1 MNEQV
6 RNIPVSQLYPFPNR
20 PFKVRN
26 DDAMA
31 ELCASLRD
39 YGVLSPLI
47 VRPFEEGFQVVSG
60 HRRRMAAIIL
70 GLQELPS
77 LVRVMSDDDA
87 VILLVDSNI
96 QRENLLPSE
105 KAFAYKMKL
114 EAIKRKAGRPPKDN
128 LCQVGT
134 NLIGVRSDHIIA
146 SNLNESARTVQR
158 YIRLTYLETSILD
171 LVDDGRIAFSPAV
184 ELSFLNSQEQTIL
197 LDIMQAEDCTP
208 SLSQAIRLKKLSQVG
223 QLDPERIFE
232 IMSEEKANQKE
243 RIRIEVSRLRKY
255 FPKSY
260 TVKQM
265 EETILRMLEANYQK
279 ISPSRDFLHFAAR
292 RTGSLGIWGYP
303 GTRCE
308 GCGRRHLQSDGVSDG
323 NAHFVTGSGLL
334 GYANH
339 TKRNL
344 VLAFPVYAVGVFP
357 DLDHCLPSI
366 VSWRVPADVPLA
378 AAGFPGG
385 TAAQLAAVVGIGSK
399 LDSVIAWHA
408 LLPP

>member
-197 LDIMQAEDCTP
+197 LDIMQAQDCSP
-208 SLSQAIRLKKLSQVG
+208 SLSQAIQLKKLSQVG

-279 ISPSRDFLHFAAR
+279 IS
-292 RTGSLGIWGYP
+292 
-303 GTRCE
+303 
-308 GCGRRHLQSDGVSDG
+308 
-323 NAHFVTGSGLL
+323 
-334 GYANH
+334 
-339 TKRNL
+339 
-344 VLAFPVYAVGVFP
+344 
-357 DLDHCLPSI
+357 
-366 VSWRVPADVPLA
+366 
-378 AAGFPGG
+378 
-385 TAAQLAAVVGIGSK
+385 
-399 LDSVIAWHA
+399 
-408 LLPP
+408 

>member
-197 LDIMQAEDCTP
+197 LDVMQAEDCTP

-279 ISPSRDFLHFAAR
+279 IS
-292 RTGSLGIWGYP
+292 
-303 GTRCE
+303 
-308 GCGRRHLQSDGVSDG
+308 
-323 NAHFVTGSGLL
+323 
-334 GYANH
+334 
-339 TKRNL
+339 
-344 VLAFPVYAVGVFP
+344 
-357 DLDHCLPSI
+357 
-366 VSWRVPADVPLA
+366 
-378 AAGFPGG
+378 
-385 TAAQLAAVVGIGSK
+385 
-399 LDSVIAWHA
+399 
-408 LLPP
+408 

>member
-265 EETILRMLEANYQK
+265 EETILRMLEAV
-279 ISPSRDFLHFAAR
+279 SVR
-292 RTGSLGIWGYP
+292 R
-303 GTRCE
+303 
-308 GCGRRHLQSDGVSDG
+308 
-323 NAHFVTGSGLL
+323 
-334 GYANH
+334 
-339 TKRNL
+339 
-344 VLAFPVYAVGVFP
+344 
-357 DLDHCLPSI
+357 
-366 VSWRVPADVPLA
+366 
-378 AAGFPGG
+378 
-385 TAAQLAAVVGIGSK
+385 
-399 LDSVIAWHA
+399 
-408 LLPP
+408 

>member
-208 SLSQAIRLKKLSQVG
+208 SLSQAIRLKKPSQVG

-265 EETILRMLEANYQK
+265 EETILRLLEANYQK
-279 ISPSRDFLHFAAR
+279 IS
-292 RTGSLGIWGYP
+292 
-303 GTRCE
+303 
-308 GCGRRHLQSDGVSDG
+308 
-323 NAHFVTGSGLL
+323 
-334 GYANH
+334 
-339 TKRNL
+339 
-344 VLAFPVYAVGVFP
+344 
-357 DLDHCLPSI
+357 
-366 VSWRVPADVPLA
+366 
-378 AAGFPGG
+378 
-385 TAAQLAAVVGIGSK
+385 
-399 LDSVIAWHA
+399 
-408 LLPP
+408 

>member
-171 LVDDGRIAFSPAV
+171 LVDDGRIASSPAV

-279 ISPSRDFLHFAAR
+279 IS
-292 RTGSLGIWGYP
+292 
-303 GTRCE
+303 
-308 GCGRRHLQSDGVSDG
+308 
-323 NAHFVTGSGLL
+323 
-334 GYANH
+334 
-339 TKRNL
+339 
-344 VLAFPVYAVGVFP
+344 
-357 DLDHCLPSI
+357 
-366 VSWRVPADVPLA
+366 
-378 AAGFPGG
+378 
-385 TAAQLAAVVGIGSK
+385 
-399 LDSVIAWHA
+399 
-408 LLPP
+408 

>member
-6 RNIPVSQLYPFPNR
+6 RNIPASQLYPFPNR

-279 ISPSRDFLHFAAR
+279 IS
-292 RTGSLGIWGYP
+292 
-303 GTRCE
+303 
-308 GCGRRHLQSDGVSDG
+308 
-323 NAHFVTGSGLL
+323 
-334 GYANH
+334 
-339 TKRNL
+339 
-344 VLAFPVYAVGVFP
+344 
-357 DLDHCLPSI
+357 
-366 VSWRVPADVPLA
+366 
-378 AAGFPGG
+378 
-385 TAAQLAAVVGIGSK
+385 
-399 LDSVIAWHA
+399 
-408 LLPP
+408 

>member
-265 EETILRMLEANYQK
+265 EETILRLLEANYQK
-279 ISPSRDFLHFAAR
+279 IS
-292 RTGSLGIWGYP
+292 
-303 GTRCE
+303 
-308 GCGRRHLQSDGVSDG
+308 
-323 NAHFVTGSGLL
+323 
-334 GYANH
+334 
-339 TKRNL
+339 
-344 VLAFPVYAVGVFP
+344 
-357 DLDHCLPSI
+357 
-366 VSWRVPADVPLA
+366 
-378 AAGFPGG
+378 
-385 TAAQLAAVVGIGSK
+385 
-399 LDSVIAWHA
+399 
-408 LLPP
+408 

>member
-70 GLQELPS
+70 GLQELPL

-265 EETILRMLEANYQK
+265 EETILRMY
-279 ISPSRDFLHFAAR
+279 
-292 RTGSLGIWGYP
+292 GSK
-303 GTRCE
+303 C
-308 GCGRRHLQSDGVSDG
+308 
-323 NAHFVTGSGLL
+323 GLL
-334 GYANH
+334 G
-339 TKRNL
+339 
-344 VLAFPVYAVGVFP
+344 
-357 DLDHCLPSI
+357 
-366 VSWRVPADVPLA
+366 
-378 AAGFPGG
+378 
-385 TAAQLAAVVGIGSK
+385 
-399 LDSVIAWHA
+399 
-408 LLPP
+408 

>member
-1 MNEQV
+1 MIEQV

-279 ISPSRDFLHFAAR
+279 IS
-292 RTGSLGIWGYP
+292 
-303 GTRCE
+303 
-308 GCGRRHLQSDGVSDG
+308 
-323 NAHFVTGSGLL
+323 
-334 GYANH
+334 
-339 TKRNL
+339 
-344 VLAFPVYAVGVFP
+344 
-357 DLDHCLPSI
+357 
-366 VSWRVPADVPLA
+366 
-378 AAGFPGG
+378 
-385 TAAQLAAVVGIGSK
+385 
-399 LDSVIAWHA
+399 
-408 LLPP
+408 

>member
-20 PFKVRN
+20 TFKVRN

-279 ISPSRDFLHFAAR
+279 IS
-292 RTGSLGIWGYP
+292 
-303 GTRCE
+303 
-308 GCGRRHLQSDGVSDG
+308 
-323 NAHFVTGSGLL
+323 
-334 GYANH
+334 
-339 TKRNL
+339 
-344 VLAFPVYAVGVFP
+344 
-357 DLDHCLPSI
+357 
-366 VSWRVPADVPLA
+366 
-378 AAGFPGG
+378 
-385 TAAQLAAVVGIGSK
+385 
-399 LDSVIAWHA
+399 
-408 LLPP
+408 

>member
-265 EETILRMLEANYQK
+265 EEKILRMLEANYQK
-279 ISPSRDFLHFAAR
+279 IS
-292 RTGSLGIWGYP
+292 
-303 GTRCE
+303 
-308 GCGRRHLQSDGVSDG
+308 
-323 NAHFVTGSGLL
+323 
-334 GYANH
+334 
-339 TKRNL
+339 
-344 VLAFPVYAVGVFP
+344 
-357 DLDHCLPSI
+357 
-366 VSWRVPADVPLA
+366 
-378 AAGFPGG
+378 
-385 TAAQLAAVVGIGSK
+385 
-399 LDSVIAWHA
+399 
-408 LLPP
+408 

>member
-6 RNIPVSQLYPFPNR
+6 RNIPVSQLYPFPIR

-279 ISPSRDFLHFAAR
+279 IS
-292 RTGSLGIWGYP
+292 
-303 GTRCE
+303 
-308 GCGRRHLQSDGVSDG
+308 
-323 NAHFVTGSGLL
+323 
-334 GYANH
+334 
-339 TKRNL
+339 
-344 VLAFPVYAVGVFP
+344 
-357 DLDHCLPSI
+357 
-366 VSWRVPADVPLA
+366 
-378 AAGFPGG
+378 
-385 TAAQLAAVVGIGSK
+385 
-399 LDSVIAWHA
+399 
-408 LLPP
+408 

>member
-1 MNEQV
+1 
-6 RNIPVSQLYPFPNR
+6 
-20 PFKVRN
+20 
-26 DDAMA
+26 MA
-31 ELCASLRD
+31 ELCDSLRD

-279 ISPSRDFLHFAAR
+279 IS
-292 RTGSLGIWGYP
+292 
-303 GTRCE
+303 
-308 GCGRRHLQSDGVSDG
+308 
-323 NAHFVTGSGLL
+323 
-334 GYANH
+334 
-339 TKRNL
+339 
-344 VLAFPVYAVGVFP
+344 
-357 DLDHCLPSI
+357 
-366 VSWRVPADVPLA
+366 
-378 AAGFPGG
+378 
-385 TAAQLAAVVGIGSK
+385 
-399 LDSVIAWHA
+399 
-408 LLPP
+408 

>member
-31 ELCASLRD
+31 ELCSSLRD

-265 EETILRMLEANYQK
+265 EETTLRMLEANYQK
-279 ISPSRDFLHFAAR
+279 IS
-292 RTGSLGIWGYP
+292 
-303 GTRCE
+303 
-308 GCGRRHLQSDGVSDG
+308 
-323 NAHFVTGSGLL
+323 
-334 GYANH
+334 
-339 TKRNL
+339 
-344 VLAFPVYAVGVFP
+344 
-357 DLDHCLPSI
+357 
-366 VSWRVPADVPLA
+366 
-378 AAGFPGG
+378 
-385 TAAQLAAVVGIGSK
+385 
-399 LDSVIAWHA
+399 
-408 LLPP
+408 

>member
-279 ISPSRDFLHFAAR
+279 IS
-292 RTGSLGIWGYP
+292 
-303 GTRCE
+303 
-308 GCGRRHLQSDGVSDG
+308 
-323 NAHFVTGSGLL
+323 LL
-334 GYANH
+334 
-339 TKRNL
+339 TILMRE
-344 VLAFPVYAVGVFP
+344 
-357 DLDHCLPSI
+357 
-366 VSWRVPADVPLA
+366 
-378 AAGFPGG
+378 
-385 TAAQLAAVVGIGSK
+385 
-399 LDSVIAWHA
+399 
-408 LLPP
+408 

>member
-6 RNIPVSQLYPFPNR
+6 RNNPVSQLYPFPNR

-96 QRENLLPSE
+96 QRGNLLPSE

-279 ISPSRDFLHFAAR
+279 IS
-292 RTGSLGIWGYP
+292 
-303 GTRCE
+303 
-308 GCGRRHLQSDGVSDG
+308 
-323 NAHFVTGSGLL
+323 
-334 GYANH
+334 
-339 TKRNL
+339 
-344 VLAFPVYAVGVFP
+344 
-357 DLDHCLPSI
+357 
-366 VSWRVPADVPLA
+366 
-378 AAGFPGG
+378 
-385 TAAQLAAVVGIGSK
+385 
-399 LDSVIAWHA
+399 
-408 LLPP
+408 

>member
-232 IMSEEKANQKE
+232 IMSEEKAIQKE

-279 ISPSRDFLHFAAR
+279 IS
-292 RTGSLGIWGYP
+292 
-303 GTRCE
+303 
-308 GCGRRHLQSDGVSDG
+308 
-323 NAHFVTGSGLL
+323 
-334 GYANH
+334 
-339 TKRNL
+339 
-344 VLAFPVYAVGVFP
+344 
-357 DLDHCLPSI
+357 
-366 VSWRVPADVPLA
+366 
-378 AAGFPGG
+378 
-385 TAAQLAAVVGIGSK
+385 
-399 LDSVIAWHA
+399 
-408 LLPP
+408 

>member
-105 KAFAYKMKL
+105 KAFAYKLKL

-279 ISPSRDFLHFAAR
+279 IS
-292 RTGSLGIWGYP
+292 
-303 GTRCE
+303 
-308 GCGRRHLQSDGVSDG
+308 
-323 NAHFVTGSGLL
+323 
-334 GYANH
+334 
-339 TKRNL
+339 
-344 VLAFPVYAVGVFP
+344 
-357 DLDHCLPSI
+357 
-366 VSWRVPADVPLA
+366 
-378 AAGFPGG
+378 
-385 TAAQLAAVVGIGSK
+385 
-399 LDSVIAWHA
+399 
-408 LLPP
+408 

>member
-105 KAFAYKMKL
+105 KTFAYKMKL

-279 ISPSRDFLHFAAR
+279 IS
-292 RTGSLGIWGYP
+292 
-303 GTRCE
+303 
-308 GCGRRHLQSDGVSDG
+308 
-323 NAHFVTGSGLL
+323 
-334 GYANH
+334 
-339 TKRNL
+339 
-344 VLAFPVYAVGVFP
+344 
-357 DLDHCLPSI
+357 
-366 VSWRVPADVPLA
+366 
-378 AAGFPGG
+378 
-385 TAAQLAAVVGIGSK
+385 
-399 LDSVIAWHA
+399 
-408 LLPP
+408 

>member
-114 EAIKRKAGRPPKDN
+114 EAINRKAGRPPKDN

-279 ISPSRDFLHFAAR
+279 IS
-292 RTGSLGIWGYP
+292 
-303 GTRCE
+303 
-308 GCGRRHLQSDGVSDG
+308 
-323 NAHFVTGSGLL
+323 
-334 GYANH
+334 
-339 TKRNL
+339 
-344 VLAFPVYAVGVFP
+344 
-357 DLDHCLPSI
+357 
-366 VSWRVPADVPLA
+366 
-378 AAGFPGG
+378 
-385 TAAQLAAVVGIGSK
+385 
-399 LDSVIAWHA
+399 
-408 LLPP
+408 

>member
-1 MNEQV
+1 
-6 RNIPVSQLYPFPNR
+6 
-20 PFKVRN
+20 
-26 DDAMA
+26 MA

-279 ISPSRDFLHFAAR
+279 IS
-292 RTGSLGIWGYP
+292 
-303 GTRCE
+303 
-308 GCGRRHLQSDGVSDG
+308 
-323 NAHFVTGSGLL
+323 
-334 GYANH
+334 
-339 TKRNL
+339 
-344 VLAFPVYAVGVFP
+344 
-357 DLDHCLPSI
+357 
-366 VSWRVPADVPLA
+366 
-378 AAGFPGG
+378 
-385 TAAQLAAVVGIGSK
+385 
-399 LDSVIAWHA
+399 
-408 LLPP
+408 

>member
-31 ELCASLRD
+31 ELCASLGD
-39 YGVLSPLI
+39 YGLLSPLI

-279 ISPSRDFLHFAAR
+279 IS
-292 RTGSLGIWGYP
+292 
-303 GTRCE
+303 
-308 GCGRRHLQSDGVSDG
+308 
-323 NAHFVTGSGLL
+323 
-334 GYANH
+334 
-339 TKRNL
+339 
-344 VLAFPVYAVGVFP
+344 
-357 DLDHCLPSI
+357 
-366 VSWRVPADVPLA
+366 
-378 AAGFPGG
+378 
-385 TAAQLAAVVGIGSK
+385 
-399 LDSVIAWHA
+399 
-408 LLPP
+408 

>member
-265 EETILRMLEANYQK
+265 EETILPMLEANYQK
-279 ISPSRDFLHFAAR
+279 IS
-292 RTGSLGIWGYP
+292 
-303 GTRCE
+303 
-308 GCGRRHLQSDGVSDG
+308 
-323 NAHFVTGSGLL
+323 
-334 GYANH
+334 
-339 TKRNL
+339 
-344 VLAFPVYAVGVFP
+344 
-357 DLDHCLPSI
+357 
-366 VSWRVPADVPLA
+366 
-378 AAGFPGG
+378 
-385 TAAQLAAVVGIGSK
+385 
-399 LDSVIAWHA
+399 
-408 LLPP
+408 

>member
-265 EETILRMLEANYQK
+265 EETILRMVEANYQK
-279 ISPSRDFLHFAAR
+279 IS
-292 RTGSLGIWGYP
+292 
-303 GTRCE
+303 
-308 GCGRRHLQSDGVSDG
+308 
-323 NAHFVTGSGLL
+323 
-334 GYANH
+334 
-339 TKRNL
+339 
-344 VLAFPVYAVGVFP
+344 
-357 DLDHCLPSI
+357 
-366 VSWRVPADVPLA
+366 
-378 AAGFPGG
+378 
-385 TAAQLAAVVGIGSK
+385 
-399 LDSVIAWHA
+399 
-408 LLPP
+408 

>member
-6 RNIPVSQLYPFPNR
+6 RNIPVTQLYPFPNR

-279 ISPSRDFLHFAAR
+279 IS
-292 RTGSLGIWGYP
+292 
-303 GTRCE
+303 
-308 GCGRRHLQSDGVSDG
+308 
-323 NAHFVTGSGLL
+323 
-334 GYANH
+334 
-339 TKRNL
+339 
-344 VLAFPVYAVGVFP
+344 
-357 DLDHCLPSI
+357 
-366 VSWRVPADVPLA
+366 
-378 AAGFPGG
+378 
-385 TAAQLAAVVGIGSK
+385 
-399 LDSVIAWHA
+399 
-408 LLPP
+408 

>member
-60 HRRRMAAIIL
+60 HRRRMAAILL

-223 QLDPERIFE
+223 QLDPERTFE

-279 ISPSRDFLHFAAR
+279 IS
-292 RTGSLGIWGYP
+292 
-303 GTRCE
+303 
-308 GCGRRHLQSDGVSDG
+308 
-323 NAHFVTGSGLL
+323 
-334 GYANH
+334 
-339 TKRNL
+339 
-344 VLAFPVYAVGVFP
+344 
-357 DLDHCLPSI
+357 
-366 VSWRVPADVPLA
+366 
-378 AAGFPGG
+378 
-385 TAAQLAAVVGIGSK
+385 
-399 LDSVIAWHA
+399 
-408 LLPP
+408 

>member
-39 YGVLSPLI
+39 YGVLSPLV

-279 ISPSRDFLHFAAR
+279 IS
-292 RTGSLGIWGYP
+292 
-303 GTRCE
+303 
-308 GCGRRHLQSDGVSDG
+308 
-323 NAHFVTGSGLL
+323 
-334 GYANH
+334 
-339 TKRNL
+339 
-344 VLAFPVYAVGVFP
+344 
-357 DLDHCLPSI
+357 
-366 VSWRVPADVPLA
+366 
-378 AAGFPGG
+378 
-385 TAAQLAAVVGIGSK
+385 
-399 LDSVIAWHA
+399 
-408 LLPP
+408 

>member
-70 GLQELPS
+70 GLQELSS

-279 ISPSRDFLHFAAR
+279 IS
-292 RTGSLGIWGYP
+292 
-303 GTRCE
+303 
-308 GCGRRHLQSDGVSDG
+308 
-323 NAHFVTGSGLL
+323 
-334 GYANH
+334 
-339 TKRNL
+339 
-344 VLAFPVYAVGVFP
+344 
-357 DLDHCLPSI
+357 
-366 VSWRVPADVPLA
+366 
-378 AAGFPGG
+378 
-385 TAAQLAAVVGIGSK
+385 
-399 LDSVIAWHA
+399 
-408 LLPP
+408 

>member
-260 TVKQM
+260 TVRQM

-279 ISPSRDFLHFAAR
+279 IS
-292 RTGSLGIWGYP
+292 
-303 GTRCE
+303 
-308 GCGRRHLQSDGVSDG
+308 
-323 NAHFVTGSGLL
+323 
-334 GYANH
+334 
-339 TKRNL
+339 
-344 VLAFPVYAVGVFP
+344 
-357 DLDHCLPSI
+357 
-366 VSWRVPADVPLA
+366 
-378 AAGFPGG
+378 
-385 TAAQLAAVVGIGSK
+385 
-399 LDSVIAWHA
+399 
-408 LLPP
+408 

>member
-96 QRENLLPSE
+96 QRVNLLPSE

-279 ISPSRDFLHFAAR
+279 IS
-292 RTGSLGIWGYP
+292 
-303 GTRCE
+303 
-308 GCGRRHLQSDGVSDG
+308 
-323 NAHFVTGSGLL
+323 
-334 GYANH
+334 
-339 TKRNL
+339 
-344 VLAFPVYAVGVFP
+344 
-357 DLDHCLPSI
+357 
-366 VSWRVPADVPLA
+366 
-378 AAGFPGG
+378 
-385 TAAQLAAVVGIGSK
+385 
-399 LDSVIAWHA
+399 
-408 LLPP
+408 

>member
-232 IMSEEKANQKE
+232 IMSEEKAKQKE

-279 ISPSRDFLHFAAR
+279 IS
-292 RTGSLGIWGYP
+292 
-303 GTRCE
+303 
-308 GCGRRHLQSDGVSDG
+308 
-323 NAHFVTGSGLL
+323 
-334 GYANH
+334 
-339 TKRNL
+339 
-344 VLAFPVYAVGVFP
+344 
-357 DLDHCLPSI
+357 
-366 VSWRVPADVPLA
+366 
-378 AAGFPGG
+378 
-385 TAAQLAAVVGIGSK
+385 
-399 LDSVIAWHA
+399 
-408 LLPP
+408 

>member
-114 EAIKRKAGRPPKDN
+114 EAIKRKSGRPPKDN

-279 ISPSRDFLHFAAR
+279 IS
-292 RTGSLGIWGYP
+292 
-303 GTRCE
+303 
-308 GCGRRHLQSDGVSDG
+308 
-323 NAHFVTGSGLL
+323 
-334 GYANH
+334 
-339 TKRNL
+339 
-344 VLAFPVYAVGVFP
+344 
-357 DLDHCLPSI
+357 
-366 VSWRVPADVPLA
+366 
-378 AAGFPGG
+378 
-385 TAAQLAAVVGIGSK
+385 
-399 LDSVIAWHA
+399 
-408 LLPP
+408 

>member
-47 VRPFEEGFQVVSG
+47 VRPFEVVSG

-279 ISPSRDFLHFAAR
+279 IS
-292 RTGSLGIWGYP
+292 
-303 GTRCE
+303 
-308 GCGRRHLQSDGVSDG
+308 
-323 NAHFVTGSGLL
+323 
-334 GYANH
+334 
-339 TKRNL
+339 
-344 VLAFPVYAVGVFP
+344 
-357 DLDHCLPSI
+357 
-366 VSWRVPADVPLA
+366 
-378 AAGFPGG
+378 
-385 TAAQLAAVVGIGSK
+385 
-399 LDSVIAWHA
+399 
-408 LLPP
+408 

>member
-60 HRRRMAAIIL
+60 HRRRMSAIIL

-279 ISPSRDFLHFAAR
+279 IS
-292 RTGSLGIWGYP
+292 
-303 GTRCE
+303 
-308 GCGRRHLQSDGVSDG
+308 
-323 NAHFVTGSGLL
+323 
-334 GYANH
+334 
-339 TKRNL
+339 
-344 VLAFPVYAVGVFP
+344 
-357 DLDHCLPSI
+357 
-366 VSWRVPADVPLA
+366 
-378 AAGFPGG
+378 
-385 TAAQLAAVVGIGSK
+385 
-399 LDSVIAWHA
+399 
-408 LLPP
+408 

>member
-31 ELCASLRD
+31 ELCSSLRD

-279 ISPSRDFLHFAAR
+279 IS
-292 RTGSLGIWGYP
+292 
-303 GTRCE
+303 
-308 GCGRRHLQSDGVSDG
+308 
-323 NAHFVTGSGLL
+323 
-334 GYANH
+334 
-339 TKRNL
+339 
-344 VLAFPVYAVGVFP
+344 
-357 DLDHCLPSI
+357 
-366 VSWRVPADVPLA
+366 
-378 AAGFPGG
+378 
-385 TAAQLAAVVGIGSK
+385 
-399 LDSVIAWHA
+399 
-408 LLPP
+408 

>member
-39 YGVLSPLI
+39 YGALSPLI

-279 ISPSRDFLHFAAR
+279 IS
-292 RTGSLGIWGYP
+292 
-303 GTRCE
+303 
-308 GCGRRHLQSDGVSDG
+308 
-323 NAHFVTGSGLL
+323 
-334 GYANH
+334 
-339 TKRNL
+339 
-344 VLAFPVYAVGVFP
+344 
-357 DLDHCLPSI
+357 
-366 VSWRVPADVPLA
+366 
-378 AAGFPGG
+378 
-385 TAAQLAAVVGIGSK
+385 
-399 LDSVIAWHA
+399 
-408 LLPP
+408 

>member
-243 RIRIEVSRLRKY
+243 RIRIEVSRLRCILSEQKE
-255 FPKSY
+255 SL
-260 TVKQM
+260 

-279 ISPSRDFLHFAAR
+279 IS
-292 RTGSLGIWGYP
+292 
-303 GTRCE
+303 
-308 GCGRRHLQSDGVSDG
+308 
-323 NAHFVTGSGLL
+323 
-334 GYANH
+334 
-339 TKRNL
+339 
-344 VLAFPVYAVGVFP
+344 
-357 DLDHCLPSI
+357 
-366 VSWRVPADVPLA
+366 
-378 AAGFPGG
+378 
-385 TAAQLAAVVGIGSK
+385 
-399 LDSVIAWHA
+399 
-408 LLPP
+408 

>member
-47 VRPFEEGFQVVSG
+47 VRQFEEGFQVVSG

-232 IMSEEKANQKE
+232 IMSAEKANQKE

-279 ISPSRDFLHFAAR
+279 IS
-292 RTGSLGIWGYP
+292 
-303 GTRCE
+303 
-308 GCGRRHLQSDGVSDG
+308 
-323 NAHFVTGSGLL
+323 
-334 GYANH
+334 
-339 TKRNL
+339 
-344 VLAFPVYAVGVFP
+344 
-357 DLDHCLPSI
+357 
-366 VSWRVPADVPLA
+366 
-378 AAGFPGG
+378 
-385 TAAQLAAVVGIGSK
+385 
-399 LDSVIAWHA
+399 
-408 LLPP
+408 

>member
-184 ELSFLNSQEQTIL
+184 ELSFLNNQEQTIL

-279 ISPSRDFLHFAAR
+279 IS
-292 RTGSLGIWGYP
+292 
-303 GTRCE
+303 
-308 GCGRRHLQSDGVSDG
+308 
-323 NAHFVTGSGLL
+323 
-334 GYANH
+334 
-339 TKRNL
+339 
-344 VLAFPVYAVGVFP
+344 
-357 DLDHCLPSI
+357 
-366 VSWRVPADVPLA
+366 
-378 AAGFPGG
+378 
-385 TAAQLAAVVGIGSK
+385 
-399 LDSVIAWHA
+399 
-408 LLPP
+408 